1 MLKPIMRQRF
11 NNFTQQSLLT
21 MLIGL
26 ICYSFVGQAWAL
38 SDDVEKPVNIES
50 DTAEFNQEKGTA
62 DYVGNV
68 IATQGSLEIVASR
81 LNIQAPDGEL
91 KTIIAQGKPANFK
104 QQMDDGK
111 LANGKAYKMTYSV
124 QEKKIVM
131 TGQAELKLA
140 KDVIS
145 SEHIEYF
152 VKNGELRAGNN
163 STRKKGKRVK
173 AIFHP
178 TNKADKPKTPATP

>member
-1 MLKPIMRQRF
+1 MYKPAIRQRF
-11 NNFTQQSLLT
+11 NRFTQQSLL
-21 MLIGL
+21 MGFICCGL
-26 ICYSFVGQAWAL
+26 VGQAWAL

-68 IATQGSLEIVASR
+68 IATQGSLEILASR

-111 LANGKAYKMTYSV
+111 LANGKANKMTYSV

-145 SEHIEYF
+145 SDHIEYF
-152 VKNGELRAGNN
+152 VENGELRAGNK